1 MGGVD
6 ARSIQIRQH
15 QSASLPLRS
24 LRLRSRPL
32 REIDAE
38 GRMTARFRLGSTQLD
53 FDTPAKSGSTP
64 SVSLP
69 SRRTIFVPF
78 LL

>member
-1 MGGVD
+1 
-6 ARSIQIRQH
+6 
-15 QSASLPLRS
+15 
-24 LRLRSRPL
+24 
-32 REIDAE
+32 
-38 GRMTARFRLGSTQLD
+38 MTARFRLGSTQLD